1 MKTIEKAAE
10 ELLAEL
16 DKLCL
21 HGANVYL
28 GEDKKSLQ
36 VTNCLKFSSKNG
48 HKLPQW
54 WYGYWVWYL

>member
-28 GEDKKSLQ
+28 GEDKKII
-36 VTNCLKFSSKNG
+36 TG
-48 HKLPQW
+48 YKLFK
-54 WYGYWVWYL
+54 VL